1 MRTVHFLVP
10 EGLGDPERASGGNRY
25 GLRVSE
31 ELRALG
37 WSVRLCHH
45 TREVASGSVVLV
57 DGLVADRAVAD
68 APRLRLVLLLHMPYD
83 GPLLA
88 VAHGVVT
95 TSAWTAAQLARP
107 ARVARPGV
115 DAAPLAEGT
124 AAGTRLLCVGAVV
137 PDKGHDVLLAALAK
151 LDDLE
156 WELTCVGSL
165 DRDPAWVASLPSWAS
180 VRFSGPRIGVRLAA
194 TYARSDLLVLPTRRE
209 SYGMVVT
216 EAQARGIPV
225 VASDVGGVAEALG
238 DGGRGPGGLLV
249 PPDDPGAL
257 TAALRRWL
265 EDAQLREELR
275 ARSRA
280 RRSGLTGWDVT
291 ARSVAAALEE
301 AS

>member
-10 EGLGDPERASGGNRY
+10 EELGDPERPSGGNHY
-25 GLRVSE
+25 GLRVTE

-45 TREVASGSVVLV
+45 THGVASGSVVLV

-68 APRLRLVLLLHMPYD
+68 ADRLRLVLLLHTPYD
-83 GPLLA
+83 GPLLRA
-88 VAHGVVT
+88 ARGVVT

-115 DAAPLAEGT
+115 DPAPLVEGT
-124 AAGTRLLCVGAVV
+124 AAGNRLLCVGAVV
-137 PDKGHDVLLAALAK
+137 RDKGHDVLLDALAK
-151 LDDLE
+151 LDDLA

-165 DRDPAWVASLPSWAS
+165 DRDPAWVATLPSWAG
-180 VRFSGPRIGVRLAA
+180 VRFSGPRVGIRLAA

-225 VASDVGGVAEALG
+225 VASVVGGVAEALG
-238 DGGRGPGGLLV
+238 DGGTGPGGVLV

-257 TAALRRWL
+257 TDALRQWL
-265 EDAQLREELR
+265 EDAGLRAELR

-280 RRSGLTGWDVT
+280 RRAGLTGWDVT
-291 ARSVAAALEE
+291 ARSVAAELEE